1 VASAES
7 NALKDVP
14 ELLRA
19 GESRPALTLGGRGRL
34 MRLVRLHLLILRLPV
49 LLLTVLRL
57 CIWLCV

>member
-1 VASAES
+1 
-7 NALKDVP
+7 
-14 ELLRA
+14 
-19 GESRPALTLGGRGRL
+19 